1 MVTCLKSVMIVE
13 AILKTVLFMTG
24 FENKGDI
31 VDKR

>member
-1 MVTCLKSVMIVE
+1 MFEVCHDCGGDIE
-13 AILKTVLFMTG
+13 TVLFMTG

>member
-1 MVTCLKSVMIVE
+1 MYHVCKSVMIVE
-13 AILKTVLFMTG
+13 AILKTVLFMAG